1 MSFVLLSAVKVL
13 TSVIIILVATELSKK
28 STIVAAVVLAL
39 PIVSI
44 ISLTWIW
51 LETKDINKI
60 TNLSLQIFWVVL
72 PSLPMFLILPFLLSK
87 DVGFFLSLVSGMVV
101 TVILFYISQKLL

>member
-13 TSVIIILVATELSKK
+13 TSVIIILAATELSKK

-60 TNLSLQIFWVVL
+60 TNLSLQIFWFVL

>member
-60 TNLSLQIFWVVL
+60 TNLSLQIFWFVL

>member
-13 TSVIIILVATELSKK
+13 TSVIIILAATELSKK

-39 PIVSI
+39 TIVSI

-60 TNLSLQIFWVVL
+60 TNLSLQIFWFVL

>member
-1 MSFVLLSAVKVL
+1 MSFMLLSAVKVL
-13 TSVIIILVATELSKK
+13 TSVIIILAATELSKK

-60 TNLSLQIFWVVL
+60 TNLSLQIFWFVL